1 MHVVF
6 MTNEV
11 LRHVIVE
18 TPDGNVVVG
27 VNQEIEPPV
36 VQEVPTREV
45 IHTVTEIQV
54 KYNEVTVTVLY
65 VYLYL
70 SIACVIFRTSVVD
83 VINTLCL
90 VCILPIIHSGRIHGR
105 VVLLVYSVICS
116 VATLVS
122 ILYFMWLYIGYFFS
136 LTLHLQLTYYWSEIH
151 VIH

>member
-27 VNQEIEPPV
+27 VNQEIEPPI

-70 SIACVIFRTSVVD
+70 SIACVVFRTSVVD

>member
-27 VNQEIEPPV
+27 VNQEIEPPI

>member
-1 MHVVF
+1 

-18 TPDGNVVVG
+18 APDGNVVVG
-27 VNQEIEPPV
+27 VNQEIEPPI

-65 VYLYL
+65 IYLYF

-105 VVLLVYSVICS
+105 VVLLVYSLICS
-116 VATLVS
+116 VVTLVS

>member
-1 MHVVF
+1 

-27 VNQEIEPPV
+27 VNQEIEPPI

-105 VVLLVYSVICS
+105 VVLLVYSLICS
-116 VATLVS
+116 VVTLVS

>member
-1 MHVVF
+1 

-65 VYLYL
+65 IYLYL

-90 VCILPIIHSGRIHGR
+90 VCILPIIHSGRLHGR

-116 VATLVS
+116 IITLVS
-122 ILYFMWLYIGYFFS
+122 ILYLMWLYIGYFFS

>member
-1 MHVVF
+1 
-6 MTNEV
+6 MTNED

-65 VYLYL
+65 IYLYL

-116 VATLVS
+116 ITTLVS
-122 ILYFMWLYIGYFFS
+122 ILYLMWLYIGYFFS
-136 LTLHLQLTYYWSEIH
+136 LTIHLQLTYYLSEIH
-151 VIH
+151 LIH

>member
-27 VNQEIEPPV
+27 VNQEIEPPI

-65 VYLYL
+65 IYLYF

-116 VATLVS
+116 ITTLVS
-122 ILYFMWLYIGYFFS
+122 ILYLMWLYIGYFFS
-136 LTLHLQLTYYWSEIH
+136 LTIHLQLTYYWSEIH
-151 VIH
+151 LIH

>member
-1 MHVVF
+1 

-27 VNQEIEPPV
+27 VNQEIEPPI

-65 VYLYL
+65 IYLYF

-116 VATLVS
+116 ITTLVS
-122 ILYFMWLYIGYFFS
+122 ILYLMWLYIGYFFS
-136 LTLHLQLTYYWSEIH
+136 LTIHLQLTYYWSEIH
-151 VIH
+151 LIH

>member
-27 VNQEIEPPV
+27 VNQEIEPPI

-65 VYLYL
+65 IYLYL

-105 VVLLVYSVICS
+105 VVLLVYSLICS
-116 VATLVS
+116 VVTLVS

>member
-27 VNQEIEPPV
+27 VNQEIEPPI

-65 VYLYL
+65 IYLYF

-105 VVLLVYSVICS
+105 VVLLVYSLICS
-116 VATLVS
+116 VVTSVS
-122 ILYFMWLYIGYFFS
+122 YTH
-136 LTLHLQLTYYWSEIH
+136 LTLPTKA
-151 VIH
+151 

>member
-6 MTNEV
+6 MTNED

-45 IHTVTEIQV
+45 IHTITEIQV
-54 KYNEVTVTVLY
+54 KYNEITVVVLY
-65 VYLYL
+65 IYLYL
-70 SIACVIFRTSVVD
+70 SIAFVIFRTSLLD

-105 VVLLVYSVICS
+105 DILLVYSIICS
-116 VATLVS
+116 IATL
-122 ILYFMWLYIGYFFS
+122 IYTAYFIWLYAGYFFS

>member
-1 MHVVF
+1 

-27 VNQEIEPPV
+27 VNQEIEPPI

-65 VYLYL
+65 IYLYL

-105 VVLLVYSVICS
+105 VVLLVYSLICS
-116 VATLVS
+116 VVTLVS

>member
-1 MHVVF
+1 

-27 VNQEIEPPV
+27 VNQEIEPPI

-65 VYLYL
+65 IYLYF

-105 VVLLVYSVICS
+105 VVLLVYSLICS
-116 VATLVS
+116 VVTLVS

>member
-1 MHVVF
+1 

-27 VNQEIEPPV
+27 VNQEIESPI

-65 VYLYL
+65 IYLYL

-116 VATLVS
+116 ITTLVS
-122 ILYFMWLYIGYFFS
+122 ILYLMWLYIGYFFS
-136 LTLHLQLTYYWSEIH
+136 LTIHLQLTYYLSEIH
-151 VIH
+151 LIH

>member
-27 VNQEIEPPV
+27 VNQEIEPPI

-65 VYLYL
+65 L
-70 SIACVIFRTSVVD
+70 S
-83 VINTLCL
+83 L
-90 VCILPIIHSGRIHGR
+90 IHI
-105 VVLLVYSVICS
+105 
-116 VATLVS
+116 
-122 ILYFMWLYIGYFFS
+122 
-136 LTLHLQLTYYWSEIH
+136 
-151 VIH
+151 

>member
-1 MHVVF
+1 

-27 VNQEIEPPV
+27 VNQEIEPPI

>member
-27 VNQEIEPPV
+27 VNQEIESPI

-65 VYLYL
+65 IYLYL

-116 VATLVS
+116 ITTLVS
-122 ILYFMWLYIGYFFS
+122 ILYLMWLYIGYFFS
-136 LTLHLQLTYYWSEIH
+136 LTIHLQLTYYLSEIH
-151 VIH
+151 LIH

>member
-6 MTNEV
+6 MTNED

-18 TPDGNVVVG
+18 TPDGNIVVG

-36 VQEVPTREV
+36 IQEVPTREV
-45 IHTVTEIQV
+45 THPVTEFHV

-65 VYLYL
+65 IYLYL

-83 VINTLCL
+83 VVNTLCL

-116 VATLVS
+116 ITTLVS
-122 ILYFMWLYIGYFFS
+122 ILYLMWLYIGYFFS

>member
-65 VYLYL
+65 IYLYL

-116 VATLVS
+116 IITLVS
-122 ILYFMWLYIGYFFS
+122 ILYLMWLYIGYFFS

>member
-27 VNQEIEPPV
+27 VNQEIEPPI

-45 IHTVTEIQV
+45 IHTVTEIHV

-65 VYLYL
+65 IYLYL

-105 VVLLVYSVICS
+105 VVLLVYSLICS
-116 VATLVS
+116 VVTLVS

>member
-1 MHVVF
+1 

-65 VYLYL
+65 IYLYL

-116 VATLVS
+116 ITTLVS
-122 ILYFMWLYIGYFFS
+122 ILYLMWLYIGYFFS
-136 LTLHLQLTYYWSEIH
+136 LTIHLQLTYYLSEIH
-151 VIH
+151 LIH

>member
-65 VYLYL
+65 IYLYL

-90 VCILPIIHSGRIHGR
+90 VCILPIIHSGRLHGR

-116 VATLVS
+116 IITLVS
-122 ILYFMWLYIGYFFS
+122 ILYLMWLYIGYFFS

>member
-27 VNQEIEPPV
+27 VNQEIEPPI

-65 VYLYL
+65 IYLYF

-105 VVLLVYSVICS
+105 VVLLVYSLICS
-116 VATLVS
+116 VVTLVS

>member
-65 VYLYL
+65 IYLYL

-83 VINTLCL
+83 VVNTLCL
-90 VCILPIIHSGRIHGR
+90 VCILPIIHSGRLHGR

-116 VATLVS
+116 LTTLVAL
-122 ILYFMWLYIGYFFS
+122 LYLRWLYIGYFFS
-136 LTLHLQLTYYWSEIH
+136 LTLHLLLTYYWSEIH
-151 VIH
+151 LIH

>member
-1 MHVVF
+1 

-65 VYLYL
+65 IYLYF

-105 VVLLVYSVICS
+105 VVLLVYSLICS
-116 VATLVS
+116 VVTLVS

>member
-65 VYLYL
+65 IYLYL

-116 VATLVS
+116 ITTLVS
-122 ILYFMWLYIGYFFS
+122 ILYLMWLYIGYFFS
-136 LTLHLQLTYYWSEIH
+136 LTIHLQLTYYLSEIH
-151 VIH
+151 LIH